1 MMEIWRWSTSIEP
14 FKSGNGLTTIS
25 DPIRLWTGRP
35 RLNEYRLLTS
45 VPVCGILVLRALPKK
60 SLDEPFQSVNR
71 GHFPGCGWERSQRR
85 VMLPTLEEV
94 ARLAG
99 VSRSSV
105 SRVINNHP
113 HVRPE
118 TRERIRQAIRKSG
131 YQPHAVARSLA
142 TNRTQIIGMVIPE
155 AVTTLFTDPF
165 FSILLRGTTEACN
178 AHRYQLM
185 LSLFAGSADQ
195 QEMYQNLLGNGY
207 LDGVIVASAS
217 LDDPL
222 ISDLL
227 RDRVPCVSVGR
238 HPNRQ
243 VHSVDVDNLGGARMA
258 VEHLIGLGH
267 RRIAT
272 ITGRLDTTH
281 GQDRLEGYRQAMQA
295 HGVPVEEGLIVEG
308 DFTESSGMV
317 GMQRLLPAS
326 PSAVFVASDMMA
338 IGALKA
344 LRQAGR
350 QVPQDIALVSFDDI
364 PIASAIEP
372 ALTTVR
378 QPIER
383 MGSMAVEVLLSLV
396 EGSSEEEAPVQRI
409 VLPTELVIRNSC
421 GSP

>member
-1 MMEIWRWSTSIEP
+1 MAS
-14 FKSGNGLTTIS
+14 
-25 DPIRLWTGRP
+25 
-35 RLNEYRLLTS
+35 
-45 VPVCGILVLRALPKK
+45 
-60 SLDEPFQSVNR
+60 
-71 GHFPGCGWERSQRR
+71 
-85 VMLPTLEEV
+85 TLEEV

-99 VSRSSV
+99 VSRSTV

-118 TRERIRQAIRKSG
+118 TRERVWQAIRKSG
-131 YQPHAVARSLA
+131 YQPHAIARSLV

-155 AVTTLFTDPF
+155 AVTTIFTDPF
-165 FSILLRGTTEACN
+165 FPILLRGATNACN
-178 AHRYQLM
+178 VHRHQLM
-185 LSLFAGSADQ
+185 LSLFAASADQ
-195 QEMYQNLLGNGY
+195 QERYQNLLGNGY
-207 LDGVIVASAS
+207 LDGAIVASAP

-222 ISDLL
+222 ISNLL
-227 RDRVPCVSVGR
+227 HDRVPFVSVGR

-243 VHSVDVDNLGGARMA
+243 VHFVDVDNLGGARMA
-258 VEHLIGLGH
+258 VEHLIRLGH

-281 GQDRLEGYRQAMQA
+281 GQDRLEGYRQALEA
-295 HGVPVEEGLIVEG
+295 HGIPVEEGLITEG

-350 QVPQDIALVSFDDI
+350 EVPQEIALVSFDDM
-364 PIASAIEP
+364 PVASAIEP

-383 MGSMAVEVLLSLV
+383 MGFMAVEVLLSLV
-396 EGSSEEEAPVQRI
+396 ESSPEEKAFVHRI
-409 VLPTELVIRNSC
+409 VLPTELVVRASC